1 MAGGTEQIAGQG
13 DAREAAQ
20 EVLRAIKRNKVRV
33 VFTTIVVVLLGIAL
47 SLLWPNKY
55 ESSTQFVLRDWHVV
69 MDAVMLDELQDLPL
83 QKKLKTLE
91 NELRSRKRI
100 EAVMAELSW
109 TEWLET
115 QGKET
120 ERRKIMEKL
129 GENLTVA
136 IDSGVTGDYTINLS
150 FKWTSA
156 VKAMDFVNRTRDLWI
171 QSTIEA
177 YKKGLEEE
185 KDRMEGVVQDRDA
198 DLNFALGAVKKYQEE
213 HGVPALMSPEVNNK
227 QKADFE
233 ALLVA
238 AQAEM
243 ETVAGD
249 LQRMT
254 QDLQTL
260 QKTMPAP
267 IAPST
272 PEQAEILVKLQAA
285 EAKLKTYSDPVSG
298 YTPIHPVRKQAQ
310 SEYDILVA
318 QLKKTGYDTE
328 GGVIQEQAN
337 PVWVEKETAYQARMG
352 RQRELQALIT
362 QYQKGMNDAEE
373 RNNALPVA
381 NAELARL
388 QADVVAKTTLANESH
403 LAVQPLREKV
413 SQLRQQSFG
422 ADNAS
427 ISADN
432 SGPFEILDPGVEAD
446 APVLPITAIILA
458 VSLVVGVALGAM
470 GPVLT
475 EMTRS
480 SFGTVREVGRTLG
493 VPVLGAVDLILTARD
508 LRARRLQQGLTYA
521 TMGLVIVSLVTA
533 IYLYQAHP
541 DILPQAL
548 MRSLRQVKMALT

>member
-1 MAGGTEQIAGQG
+1 MAGTEQLTGQG

-20 EVLRAIKRNKVRV
+20 EVLRAIKRNKLRV
-33 VFTTIVVVLLGIAL
+33 IFTTMVVVLLGIAL

-55 ESSTQFVLRDWHVV
+55 ESTTQFVLRDWHVV

-100 EAVMAELSW
+100 EAVMAELGW

-115 QGKET
+115 QGKDT

-150 FKWTSA
+150 FKWISQ

-171 QSTIEA
+171 QSTIET

-198 DLNFALGAVKKYQEE
+198 ELNFALGAVKKYQEE
-213 HGVPALMSPEVNNK
+213 HGVPGLMSPEVNNA
-227 QKADFE
+227 QKASFE

-254 QDLQTL
+254 QELQTM
-260 QKTMPAP
+260 QKTMPAAV
-267 IAPST
+267 APAT
-272 PEQAEILVKLQAA
+272 IEQAEILVKLQTA
-285 EAKLKTYSDPVSG
+285 EAKLKSASDPVTG
-298 YTPIHPVRKQAQ
+298 YTAIHPVRKQYQ

-318 QLKKTGYDTE
+318 QLKATGYDTE
-328 GGVIQEQAN
+328 GGLMQEQAN
-337 PVWVEKETAYQARMG
+337 PAWVEKETAFQARQG
-352 RQRELQALIT
+352 RQRELAALIT

-388 QADVVAKTTLANESH
+388 QAEVVAKTTLANEAH

-427 ISADN
+427 ISAEN
-432 SGPFEILDPGVEAD
+432 SGPFEILDFGVQAD

-470 GPVLT
+470 GPVLS

-521 TMGLVIVSLVTA
+521 TMGLVIVSLITA
-533 IYLYQAHP
+533 IYLYQAHQ

-548 MRSLRQVKMALT
+548 LRSLRQVRMALT